1 MGERL
6 THSSC
11 QFFYAICE
19 VLTKAGGGTRI
30 LLSRSFIGWREN
42 NRKSSLISPVRVI
55 RKAATTPGIRQ
66 NCPSGAADKLSGHLD
81 TLCRKTA
88 SAKLL
93 QQLRTEA
100 R

>member
-42 NRKSSLISPVRVI
+42 NRKSSLISPVRVYPKS
-55 RKAATTPGIRQ
+55 RNNPG
-66 NCPSGAADKLSGHLD
+66 H
-81 TLCRKTA
+81 
-88 SAKLL
+88 
-93 QQLRTEA
+93 
-100 R
+100 

>member
-1 MGERL
+1 MLSR
-6 THSSC
+6 
-11 QFFYAICE
+11 E
-19 VLTKAGGGTRI
+19 VLTKAVGGTRI

-42 NRKSSLISPVRVI
+42 DRKSSLISPVRVYLKS
-55 RKAATTPGIRQ
+55 RNNPGIRQ
-66 NCPSGAADKLSGHLD
+66 NCPSGAARKLSGHLD
-81 TLCRKTA
+81 TLCRKMA